1 MVRLWG
7 ITTITLLLVLLP
19 ACGWQLRGFSH
30 NPLPDEL
37 ALANASRM
45 DPLMVAVKSAMR
57 QRAIQE
63 DTDATW
69 QLVLGDERLSK
80 RVVAVTRIGSP
91 SQYELTLTVGFRYLP
106 NDGEDPEPEPLPAA
120 PATPVTPATPAATVS
135 APVAYLA
142 QSLYV
147 TRVYDFDPAN
157 TVAKS
162 EEEGILLEEMRRE
175 LAHRILESAPVDG

>member
-1 MVRLWG
+1 MTRFLGMVS
-7 ITTITLLLVLLP
+7 ITTLLVVLS

-45 DPLMVAVKSAMR
+45 DPIMVAVKAAMR
-57 QRAIQE
+57 QRAIRQ
-63 DTDATW
+63 DPKAIW
-69 QLVLGDERLSK
+69 QLVLGDELVSK

-91 SQYELTLTVGFRYLP
+91 SQYELTLTIGFRYLP
-106 NDGEDPEPEPLPAA
+106 ANEEHSEPEPLPTSTLTQ
-120 PATPVTPATPAATVS
+120 PSPTSV
-135 APVAYLA
+135 PVAYLE

-175 LAHRILESAPVDG
+175 LAHRILESAPVNGEN

>member
-1 MVRLWG
+1 MTLFFRAM
-7 ITTITLLLVLLP
+7 TILTVMLVALSG
-19 ACGWQLRGFSH
+19 CGWQLRGYSH

-37 ALANASRM
+37 TLANASRM
-45 DPLMVAVKSAMR
+45 DPIMVAVKAAMR
-57 QRAIQE
+57 QRAIRE
-63 DTDATW
+63 DPNARW
-69 QLVLGDERLSK
+69 QLVLGDESVSK

-106 NDGEDPEPEPLPAA
+106 TAEAGVDTGPLP
-120 PATPVTPATPAATVS
+120 PASDTPASPTS

-147 TRVYDFDPAN
+147 TRVYDFDPAD

-162 EEEGILLEEMRRE
+162 EEESILLQEMRRE
-175 LAHRILESAPVDG
+175 LAHRVLESAPIDGQN

>member
-1 MVRLWG
+1 M
-7 ITTITLLLVLLP
+7 LLTMLS

-37 ALANASRM
+37 VLANPSRM
-45 DPLMVAVKSAMR
+45 DPFMVAVKAAMR

-63 DTDATW
+63 DPDAAW
-69 QLVLGDERLSK
+69 QLILGDELVSK

-91 SQYELTLTVGFRYLP
+91 SQYELTLTVSFRYLP
-106 NDGEDPEPEPLPAA
+106 ANEDHPEHEPL
-120 PATPVTPATPAATVS
+120 PATPVTPATPAAPTS
-135 APVAYLA
+135 APVAYII

-162 EEEGILLEEMRRE
+162 EEEGILLEEMRRD
-175 LAHRILESAPVDG
+175 LAHRVLESAPVDG